1 MYKIL
6 SGVLL
11 FILLTIG
18 TLFLLLFTNTGN
30 AFLRPYINS
39 YIAKN
44 YDIDAHLSSFTLRP
58 NFLDMEVYLYKNI
71 RVVLNGD
78 INIWKESFDLDLMVN
93 AKDISTKY
101 AKIKGSTKIDGK
113 VIGDIKHIKIDGKG
127 DIFNSLVRFDSIVDN
142 FKAKNLH
149 LFMKKARIAK
159 LLTLIDK
166 PPYVSGVADIDVN
179 FDDLNP
185 SDLKGSAKID
195 IPYGSVN
202 SMLVKKDF
210 NITLPIG
217 FIFKAKSSTIL
228 KRKDTL
234 SSINF
239 DSNILKLNTVQTIYN
254 LKDKTFQSDYSL
266 IIPNLALLKSVTKQ
280 NLRGNFKATGKIKKD
295 NDGIGYLISTFSFGG
310 NLKAVG
316 YNKKLQINATNLRL
330 DKILFMLNK
339 PKYSYGDIQINSFL
353 DNIGSE
359 DMSGDINVTLDKG
372 MPNRTI
378 LQKDFNI
385 TVPKDIKYNIVYNAK
400 IKENN
405 MKYDTE
411 INSTIADISVT
422 DGIANLKDLK
432 TKAKYSVK
440 IADLSKLYFITKQE
454 LVGNTGFKGD
464 FSYFD
469 DIFLLNG
476 TTDIF
481 DTNTTYTYKNG
492 DITIKSL
499 GISVAK
505 ISQIFNYP
513 PFFDANG
520 TADIYYNP
528 KWKKGNFSVKLNDGH
543 IIQNELSDTV
553 LMLSGFDITQELYQN
568 SLLQGT
574 IQADTIKFVYD
585 MNSSNTLFKIYSAVA
600 DLKTQSID
608 APFILKIKDKDIQ
621 GEIKGDL
628 HHPKVEIKTSSYI
641 KNKLEKVIDK
651 KVPKKFQEPLKQIL
665 NLFGG

>member
-6 SGVLL
+6 SGILL
-11 FILLTIG
+11 FIVLVAG
-18 TLFLLLFTNTGN
+18 SLFLLLFTNTGN

-78 INIWKESFDLDLMVN
+78 INIYKESFNLDFMVN

-101 AKIKGSTKIDGK
+101 AKLKGSVKIDGK
-113 VIGDIKHIKIDGKG
+113 LTGDIKHIKVNGKG
-127 DIFNSLVRFDSIVDN
+127 DVFSSLLRFDSAIND
-142 FKAKNLH
+142 FKAENLH

-159 LLTLIDK
+159 LLTLVNK
-166 PPYVSGVADIDVN
+166 PPYVSGIADIDII

-185 SDLKGSAKID
+185 KNLKGSAKID
-195 IPYGSVN
+195 IPYGSIN

-217 FIFKAKSSTIL
+217 FIFKAKSSTVL
-228 KRKDTL
+228 KGKDTL
-234 SSINF
+234 STIHF
-239 DSNILKLNTVQTIYN
+239 DSNILKLSSLKTVYN
-254 LKDKTFQSDYSL
+254 IKDKIFQSDYSL
-266 IIPNLALLKSVTKQ
+266 IVPNLASLKSITKQ
-280 NLRGNFKATGKIKKD
+280 NLRGSFKATGKIKKD
-295 NDGIGYLISTFSFGG
+295 NDGIGYLVSTFSFGG
-310 NLKAVG
+310 SLKAVG
-316 YNKKLQINATNLRL
+316 YNKKLQIDATNLRL
-330 DKILFMLNK
+330 DKILYMLGK

-353 DNIGSE
+353 NNIGSK
-359 DMSGDINVTLDKG
+359 DIRGDINITVDKG
-372 MPNRTI
+372 MPNGI
-378 LQKDFNI
+378 VLQKDFNI
-385 TVPKDIKYNIVYNAK
+385 SIPNDLNYNIIYNAN
-400 IKENN
+400 IKENS
-405 MKYDTE
+405 MKFNTD
-411 INSTIADISVT
+411 INSTVANISVT
-422 DGIANLKDLK
+422 DGITALKDLK
-432 TKAKYSVK
+432 TKAKYSVA
-440 IADLSKLYFITKQE
+440 IDDLSKLYFLTKQH
-454 LVGNTGFKGD
+454 LVGGADFKGD

-469 DIFLLNG
+469 DMFLLNG
-476 TTDIF
+476 NTDIF

-492 DITIKSL
+492 DITVNSSD
-499 GISVAK
+499 ISVAK

-520 TADIYYNP
+520 SANVYYNP
-528 KWKKGNFSVKLNDGH
+528 KWKKGNFTVKLNDGH
-543 IIQNELSDTV
+543 ILKNQLSDTV
-553 LMLSGFDITQELYQN
+553 FALSGFDMTKELYKN

-574 IQADTIKFVYD
+574 VQDNLVKFVYD
-585 MNSSNTLFKIYSAVA
+585 MNSSNTFFKIYSATVDTKA
-600 DLKTQSID
+600 QTID
-608 APFILKIKDKDIQ
+608 APFILKIKEKDIQ

>member
-11 FILLTIG
+11 FIVLATG
-18 TLFLLLFTNTGN
+18 ALFLLLFTNTGN

-58 NFLDMEVYLYKNI
+58 NFLDMEIYIYKNI

-78 INIWKESFDLDLMVN
+78 IDIWKENFDLDFMVD

-101 AKIKGSTKIDGK
+101 AKLKGSAKIDGK
-113 VIGDIKHIKIDGKG
+113 LIGTIKHIKVNGKG
-127 DIFNSLVRFDSIVDN
+127 YIFNSSVRFDSVIDD

-159 LLTLIDK
+159 LLTLVNK

-185 SDLKGSAKID
+185 DDLKGSAKID

-202 SMLVKKDF
+202 SILVKKDF

-217 FIFKAKSSTIL
+217 FIFRAKSSTVL
-228 KRKDTL
+228 KGKDTL

-239 DSNILKLNTVQTIYN
+239 NSNILKLSTIKTIYN
-254 LKDKTFQSDYSL
+254 LKDETFQSDYSL
-266 IIPNLALLKSVTKQ
+266 IVPNLALLKSVTKQ
-280 NLRGNFKATGKIKKD
+280 SLRGSFKATGKIKKD
-295 NDGIGYLISTFSFGG
+295 NDGIGYLMSTFSFGG
-310 NLKAVG
+310 SLKAVG

-330 DKILFMLNK
+330 DKILYMLGK

-353 DNIGSE
+353 DNIGSK
-359 DMSGDINVTLDKG
+359 DMSGDVNLTVDKG
-372 MPNRTI
+372 IPNRSI

-385 TVPKDIKYNIVYNAK
+385 SIPNDLSYNVVYNAN
-400 IKENN
+400 IKENS
-405 MKYDTE
+405 MKFNTD
-411 INSTIADISVT
+411 INSTIADISVI
-422 DGIANLKDLK
+422 DGITALKDLK
-432 TKAKYSVK
+432 TKAKYIAK
-440 IADLSKLYFITKQE
+440 IDDLSKLYFITKQD
-454 LVGNTGFKGD
+454 LVGSADFEGG

-476 TTDIF
+476 NTDIF

-492 DITIKSL
+492 DIIIKSSD
-499 GISVAK
+499 ISVAK

-553 LMLSGFDITQELYQN
+553 LMLSGFDITKELYRN

-651 KVPKKFQEPLKQIL
+651 KVPKKFREPLKQIL